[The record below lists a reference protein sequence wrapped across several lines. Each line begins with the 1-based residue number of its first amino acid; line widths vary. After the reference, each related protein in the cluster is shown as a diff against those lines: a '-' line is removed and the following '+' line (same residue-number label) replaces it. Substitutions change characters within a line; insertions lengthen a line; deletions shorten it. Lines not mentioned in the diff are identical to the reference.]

1 MASSRPSQRAEA
13 LVVYESMF
21 GNTAEVAH
29 AVADGLASAGLS
41 VDTVEARFCDPAVVQ
56 GRRLVVLGAPTHG
69 FALPRTLSRRAAGV
83 DPVPGMR
90 ELLASCDRFVEP
102 TPAAAAFDVR
112 SAPGTWPT
120 SVAAQLVRKL
130 QRLSVVNVL
139 GTRSF
144 HVVRQAG
151 PLVAGDRQRA
161 TTWARQLAGQL
172 EG

>member
-1 MASSRPSQRAEA
+1 MASSSASDSAEA
-13 LVVYESMF
+13 LVAYESMY
-21 GNTAEVAH
+21 GNTAEVAR
-29 AVADGLASAGLS
+29 AVADAFASAGLS
-41 VDTVEARFCDPAVVQ
+41 VDTAEARHLGAEALQ

-69 FALPRTLSRRAAGV
+69 FALPRGLSRRAAGV

-90 ELLASCDRFVEP
+90 ELLASFEGFAEP
-102 TPAAAAFDVR
+102 VPAAAAFDVR

-120 SVAAQLVRKL
+120 AVASQLARRL
-130 QRLSVVNVL
+130 QHFGVVNL
-139 GTRSF
+139 LDARSF

-161 TTWARQLAGQL
+161 SAWGRQLADHL